1 MYSKSFWTLPL
12 IMGVLAAMVFS
23 GCGKKAEPVVETE
36 QPGTKYRQV
45 KIDDEVLAPFFDEHE
60 FSGRWAPAK
69 IVTPASDKTKGEY
82 EVEFLMTTPDLEQGE
97 KRFVKDIICK
107 THAASKD
114 ELKIGATIITPGDN
128 LEDPEET
135 KMCTWQKAVITKIG
149 DAVIE
154 VEFFHV
160 YREESAGKAE
170 RYLHNIYI
178 IDEPRS

>member
-1 MYSKSFWTLPL
+1 MYRIVSSITAVFATLL
-12 IMGVLAAMVFS
+12 FY
-23 GCGKKAEPVVETE
+23 GCGKKSEPVVEPE
-36 QPGTKYRQV
+36 QPGMQYLNVQV
-45 KIDDEVLAPFFDEHE
+45 GDQVLAPFFDEHE